1 MGTVLSTNGVSERE
15 RLSYWQD
22 LIKRTF
28 GYTEIETTNLSE
40 RPFSGT
46 IHLDQLAFL
55 GVAEVTSMRSRIA
68 RTPRAAEPTTN
79 SVKAIYQLAGES
91 LIEQGRHSAQ
101 LTLGDWVVIDCAQPY
116 MLINTTDYYH
126 HLIVQFPMNELKA
139 RLPQAAHAAGC
150 VLPSGKG
157 LVRVTSDFLRA
168 TWRELPQITATVRQ
182 QLATTLMD
190 LLVSNLSELI
200 VDSRSCA
207 HPQAVL
213 LVEVKSFIHYHLS
226 DPELSVDMIARHLN
240 LSKSYIHQIFRG
252 EDTTVSRYIW
262 DLRLE
267 KCRADLIDPCH
278 RYQSITDIVFGWGF
292 NNSSHFCRLFK
303 EHYGLSARDYRH
315 DGFGELTPEPAARR
329 GVTWPRTNA

>member
-55 GVAEVTSMRSRIA
+55 GVAEVTSMRSRVA

-79 SVKAIYQLAGES
+79 SVKAIYQLAGET

-190 LLVSNLSELI
+190 LLVKNVLDMYLLEEDNLQPHPRVIDPNVI
-200 VDSRSCA
+200 VDDTGSPITHDIPKTYLSPTNEWYSWRPSPRLDKNV
-207 HPQAVL
+207 HVL
-213 LVEVKSFIHYHLS
+213 LTM
-226 DPELSVDMIARHLN
+226 DPTQYPLGIKGL
-240 LSKSYIHQIFRG
+240 I
-252 EDTTVSRYIW
+252 T
-262 DLRLE
+262 E
-267 KCRADLIDPCH
+267 KDPDVPVVWTNTNFKMLYMNMGH
-278 RYQSITDIVFGWGF
+278 GDKVFTSPTQ
-292 NNSSHFCRLFK
+292 NKLFENGILWLLGK
-303 EHYGLSARDYRH
+303 
-315 DGFGELTPEPAARR
+315 
-329 GVTWPRTNA
+329 N